1 MHSEANPPKQRVVF
15 PAVLCGVNRKGVHPP
30 MLIKEKMLEPLNK
43 QIAMELFAET
53 QYIAIAVYF
62 DTEGLS
68 ALASFFYR
76 QAEEERE
83 HAMKFVHY
91 MIEAGATPVI
101 PGLPAPKNGFASA
114 QEAVEL
120 ALHHEMKVTESI
132 NNLVDLAIENK
143 DHATDTFLRWF
154 VTEQVEEVDSMTSLL
169 QVIHH
174 AGPHMMWVENYVR
187 QLAAKA

>member
-1 MHSEANPPKQRVVF
+1 MTCCPRCPRG
-15 PAVLCGVNRKGVHPP
+15 PAGLPGGVNRKGVHTP
-30 MLIKEKMLEPLNK
+30 MLIKEKMLEPLNR

-169 QVIHH
+169 QVIQH

-187 QLAAKA
+187 HLVAKA